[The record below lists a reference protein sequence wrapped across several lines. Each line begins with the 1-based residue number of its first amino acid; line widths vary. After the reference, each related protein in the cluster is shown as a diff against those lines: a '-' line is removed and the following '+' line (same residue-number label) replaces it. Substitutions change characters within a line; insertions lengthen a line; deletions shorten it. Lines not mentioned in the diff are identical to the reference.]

1 MKVEVR
7 DSKVVIE
14 GYVNAVERESR
25 LLPKSAAS
33 SQECRGPF
41 VEKVATGT
49 FQKALTRNT
58 DIKMLFNHKAD
69 RLLGGT
75 ADGSLKLTEDNIGL
89 KAEAEIEDEEVRT
102 AALAGK
108 LRGWSFGFFTNA
120 DEWADDKKKGCQIRT
135 LKDIDV
141 TEVSILTVTPAYIAT
156 SVEVRSEEDEEK
168 TAEIRAEEEE
178 TEIRVI
184 EREEKHPDEK
194 IDLSLYRAT
203 MEILKLGG
211 HE

>member
-33 SQECRGPF
+33 SKECRGPF
-41 VEKVATGT
+41 IEKVATGT

-69 RLLGGT
+69 RLLGRT

-89 KAEAEIEDEEVRT
+89 KAEAEIEDEEVMT

-120 DEWADDKKKGCQIRT
+120 DEWADDKKRGCQLRT
-135 LKDIDV
+135 LKDIDM

-156 SVEVRSEEDEEK
+156 SVEVRSEKGEEK